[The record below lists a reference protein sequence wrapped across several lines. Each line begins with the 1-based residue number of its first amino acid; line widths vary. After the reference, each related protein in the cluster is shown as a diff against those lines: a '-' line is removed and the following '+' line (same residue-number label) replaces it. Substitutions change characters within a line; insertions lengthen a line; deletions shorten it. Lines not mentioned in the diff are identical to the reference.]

1 MAQNFRK
8 SLVIHKEELVAG
20 KLLRAKSIQDAIA
33 WPTGPSQIERALH
46 PIWKWQDFE
55 VGAGKPG
62 KEAKEGRALPN
73 SNDMWPYVRKDG
85 SFPTNDATFSNIFRE
100 FEKMEKKSVHS
111 LELLGS
117 LLVRSAYM
125 LDHIQT
131 ETDIEYAPPEDIVE
145 EISKEI
151 PNAFGIPLIVFL
163 QYIDTIALNEDVK
176 YYTKGT
182 DRGKPYTTGAGR
194 QNNLL
199 TCARLIAVL
208 LNRESIVEFA
218 DGFSRNRGV
227 SAMSFARSKE
237 CFPYLNENAKDK
249 EIEDI

>member
-1 MAQNFRK
+1 M
-8 SLVIHKEELVAG
+8 
-20 KLLRAKSIQDAIA
+20 
-33 WPTGPSQIERALH
+33 
-46 PIWKWQDFE
+46 
-55 VGAGKPG
+55 GAGKPG

-73 SNDMWPYVRKDG
+73 SNDMWPYVKKNG
-85 SFPTNDATFSNIFRE
+85 SFPGNDATFANIFRE
-100 FEKMEKKSVHS
+100 FEHMEKKSVHS

-125 LDHIQT
+125 LDHVQSEI
-131 ETDIEYAPPEDIVE
+131 DIVYAPPQDIVE
-145 EISKEI
+145 EISRDI
-151 PNAFGIPLIVFL
+151 PLALGFPLIVFL

-176 YYTKGT
+176 YYTKGI
-182 DRGKPYTTGAGR
+182 DRGKPYGTGAGR

-208 LNRESIVEFA
+208 LHRESIVEFA

-237 CFPYLNENAKDK
+237 CFPYLKENSKDK
-249 EIEDI
+249 ELDEI

>member
-1 MAQNFRK
+1 MSKNFRK
-8 SLVIHKEELVAG
+8 SLVIKKEDLKAG
-20 KLLRAKSIQDAIA
+20 KLLRAKSIEEAIS
-33 WPTGPSQIERALH
+33 WPTGPSQEKRKLH
-46 PIWKWQDFE
+46 AIWRGEGYE

-62 KEAKEGRALPN
+62 KEAKAGRALPN
-73 SNDMWPYVRKDG
+73 ANDMWPYIKKKG
-85 SFPTNDATFSNIFRE
+85 AFPANDATFSSIFRE
-100 FEKMEKKSVHS
+100 FEHMSKRSEHS

-125 LDHIQT
+125 LDHVQGPGGGIY
-131 ETDIEYAPPEDIVE
+131 YAPPQDIVE

-151 PNAFGIPLIVFL
+151 PMMYGVPLIVFL
-163 QYIDTIALNEDVK
+163 HYIDTIALNEDVK
-176 YYTKGT
+176 YFTKGK
-182 DRGKPYTTGAGR
+182 DRGKPYGIGAGR

-208 LNRESIVEFA
+208 LKKEGLVDFA

-237 CFPYLNENAKDK
+237 CFPFL
-249 EIEDI
+249 IEKSDLEG

>member
-1 MAQNFRK
+1 MVQNYRK
-8 SLVIHKEELVAG
+8 SLVIKKEDLKAAKV
-20 KLLRAKSIQDAIA
+20 LRAKSIQDAIT
-33 WPTGPSQIERALH
+33 WPKGVSQSERVFH
-46 PIWKWQDFE
+46 PLWHWGEYE

-73 SNDMWPYVRKDG
+73 ANDMWPYVRKSG
-85 SFPTNDATFSNIFRE
+85 SFPTNDATFANIFRE
-100 FEKMEKKSVHS
+100 FEHMEKKSVHS

-125 LDHIQT
+125 LNHIQSDN
-131 ETDIEYAPPEDIVE
+131 DIVYAPPQDIID
-145 EISKEI
+145 EISKDI
-151 PNAFGIPLIVFL
+151 PNAYQVPLVVFL
-163 QYIDTIALNEDVK
+163 HYIDTIALNEDVK
-176 YYTKGT
+176 YYTKAA
-182 DRGKPYTTGAGR
+182 DRGKPYGIGAGR

-208 LNRESIVEFA
+208 LKRESIVDFA

-237 CFPYLNENAKDK
+237 CFPYLNEKGSDK
-249 EIEDI
+249 ELADI

>member
-1 MAQNFRK
+1 MQKNYRK
-8 SLVIHKEELVAG
+8 SLVIHKENVKAG
-20 KLLRAKSIQDAIA
+20 KLLRKKSIQDAIV
-33 WPTGPSQIERALH
+33 WPTGPSQTDRALH
-46 PIWKWQDFE
+46 PIWRWEDFE

-62 KEAKEGRALPN
+62 KEAKEGRALLN
-73 SNDMWPYVRKDG
+73 ANDMWPYVKKNG
-85 SFPTNDATFSNIFRE
+85 TFPTDDATFANIFRE
-100 FEKMEKKSVHS
+100 FEHMEKKSVHS

-125 LDHIQT
+125 LDHEQT
-131 ETDIEYAPPEDIVE
+131 DTDIKYVPPQDIID
-145 EISKEI
+145 EISADI
-151 PNAFGIPLIVFL
+151 PVAYGLPLSVFL

-176 YYTKGT
+176 YYTKGL
-182 DRGKPYTTGAGR
+182 DRGRPYGTGAGR

-208 LNRESIVEFA
+208 LKRESLVDFA

-237 CFPYLNENAKDK
+237 CFPYLNEKGSDK
-249 EIEDI
+249 EIEEL